1 MVFLFKLIS
10 GLVAFNTKLTLSKII
25 GIGLDTLIPID
36 LMWYR
41 SITEYS
47 IDLLNAVNLALNVDF
62 CTVVDFW
69 WPFRGCWSNHWKK
82 PGDQSPS
89 DLVVTMVGI
98 HKNTNLQFI
107 KERFR
112 KLLINILTK
121 LCIMIYKIILHLNLL
136 IISIN
141 VQWLWINLVPCFWVL
156 LQVTKYPSSHIN
168 MAYPR
173 CSREYTQWWN
183 SIL

>member
-62 CTVVDFW
+62 CTVVDF
-69 WPFRGCWSNHWKK
+69 
-82 PGDQSPS
+82 
-89 DLVVTMVGI
+89 
-98 HKNTNLQFI
+98 
-107 KERFR
+107 
-112 KLLINILTK
+112 
-121 LCIMIYKIILHLNLL
+121 
-136 IISIN
+136 
-141 VQWLWINLVPCFWVL
+141 
-156 LQVTKYPSSHIN
+156 
-168 MAYPR
+168 
-173 CSREYTQWWN
+173 
-183 SIL
+183 